1 LKDEP
6 KPSVADESRIQ
17 KYLAGRLDE
26 AEAEAFEERLFADEN
41 LAAEVERALEI
52 RAAAAPAAPAVA
64 ARPRAAKPPRRAW
77 FALAAAAGAAVL
89 AVGVVWLQRPP
100 PEPVFRGVEQRMDL
114 TVEAGAGTVRAR
126 WPAVAGAVGY
136 EVQIFGRDGGLLQT
150 VETREPA
157 ATIELPGAAP
167 ASIEVTALDD
177 LGQVLQRSER
187 VTL

>member
-1 LKDEP
+1 MKDEP

-26 AEAEAFEERLFADEN
+26 PEAEAFEERLFADED

-52 RAAAAPAAPAVA
+52 RAAAAPAVA
-64 ARPRAAKPPRRAW
+64 AARRAAKPPRRAW

-100 PEPVFRGVEQRMDL
+100 PEPVFRGVEQRMGL

-136 EVQIFGRDGGLLQT
+136 EVQVFDRDGGLLQT
-150 VETREPA
+150 LETREPA
-157 ATIELPGAAP
+157 ATIELPDAGP

-187 VTL
+187 LTL